1 MLFNSFNY
9 LVFFVLV
16 WVVFWFLLKDKKR
29 LQQIFL
35 LVASCY
41 FYMFF
46 IPKYILIL
54 GGTILVDYCA
64 GIALEKQKN
73 DQKRTYILWMS
84 VLVTCL
90 ILFVFKYFNFFSE
103 NIAHLAQFFGGECSI
118 GWLSWALP
126 IGLSFHT
133 FQSLSYVIEVYY
145 KRQKAEHNFLTYS
158 LYVMYFPQLV
168 AGPIERPANLLDQL
182 NKGFQF
188 NNSLAHDGMRM
199 ILWGLF
205 KKVVIADQCAQIVN
219 DTYADISGASGIDL
233 WYAAILFSIQIYGD
247 FSGYSDIARG
257 CSQLFGI
264 QLIRNFA
271 FPYFSQSI
279 AEFWS
284 RWHTSLSSWFR
295 DYVYIPMGGNRVSK
309 VKQVRNVLVVFL
321 LSGLWHGA
329 AWTFILWGLLNGVF
343 VVLSSQISIQ
353 FTQWKA
359 LKIFITFLITTT
371 LWVFFRA
378 ENLSAALLQIDKMF
392 FDWNISS
399 IHTSIN
405 LKLWFVIIFF
415 FVMEWFMRNK
425 EHGMDISNWKLP
437 YRYSLYF
444 LVYFL
449 IFFLAVYP
457 ANQFIYFQF

>member
-1 MLFNSFNY
+1 
-9 LVFFVLV
+9 
-16 WVVFWFLLKDKKR
+16 
-29 LQQIFL
+29 
-35 LVASCY
+35 
-41 FYMFF
+41 MFF

-54 GGTILVDYCA
+54 AGTILVDYVA
-64 GIALEKQKN
+64 GMALERQKN
-73 DQKRTYILWMS
+73 ERNRKYILWIS
-84 VLVTCL
+84 VFVTCL
-90 ILFVFKYFNFFSE
+90 ILFVFKYYNFFSL
-103 NIAHLAQFFGGECSI
+103 NIAQIAQFFGGDCSI

-145 KRQKAEHNFLTYS
+145 KRQKAEYNFLTYS

-168 AGPIERPANLLDQL
+168 AGPIERPANLLGQL
-182 NKGFQF
+182 NNGFRF
-188 NNSLAHDGMRM
+188 NTSLARDGMRM

-219 DTYADISGASGIDL
+219 DTYSDISSASSIDL

-264 QLIRNFA
+264 QLIRNFN
-271 FPYFSQSI
+271 FPYFSESI

-392 FDWNISS
+392 FDWN
-399 IHTSIN
+399 TSFNIITN
-405 LKLWFVIIFF
+405 LRLWIALIFF
-415 FVMEWFMRNK
+415 FSMEWIMRNK
-425 EHGMDISNWKLP
+425 EHGLDIGHWKLF
-437 YRYSLYF
+437 YRYSFYF